1 MAFMDDLKTDQRT
14 QILVA
19 GIVFFA
25 IAFPVYFNYAAS
37 SVDEVQ
43 LSGPVGNYSVE
54 GTYSYHQIASG
65 SQYVNDGS
73 TEDIIANSDAS
84 MDDLK
89 GKNLVGV
96 RATLTFSD
104 DESQSGPPGACAI
117 AQGPQDDDVSGGM
130 DYYGLVEP
138 STQVSSGESVNLEW
152 HNSSLVGTT
161 VSNMSEA
168 DIEMQLDGMGL
179 GEGEHMLSISV
190 SVNTGGG
197 IGCGSSD
204 DGEEVSYV
212 IELISL
218 EYTITAV
225 E

>member
-37 SVDEVQ
+37 NVDEFEA
-43 LSGPVGNYSVE
+43 SGPIGNYSVE
-54 GTYSYHQIASG
+54 GTYSYHQIASS
-65 SQYVNDGS
+65 SQYVNDGES
-73 TEDIIANSDAS
+73 VDILANSDAS
-84 MDDLK
+84 VDDLK

-96 RATLTFSD
+96 RATLTFTD
-104 DESQSGPPGACAI
+104 DETQGGLGCAV

-130 DYYGLVEP
+130 DHYGLVEP
-138 STQVSSGESVNLEW
+138 STQVSSGDSVNLEW
-152 HNSSLVGTT
+152 HDSSIIGTT
-161 VSNMSEA
+161 VSNMSEGA
-168 DIEMQLDGMGL
+168 IEMLLDGMGL

-197 IGCGSSD
+197 PGCVSSD

-212 IELISL
+212 IELVSL
-218 EYTITAV
+218 EYTITPV

>member
-1 MAFMDDLKTDQRT
+1 MAFIDDLKTDQRT

-19 GIVFFA
+19 GMVFFA
-25 IAFPVYFNYAAS
+25 VAFPLYFNYAANN
-37 SVDEVQ
+37 VDEVQ

-65 SQYVNDGS
+65 SMYVNDGS
-73 TEDIIANSDAS
+73 TEDIFANSDAS
-84 MDDLK
+84 VDDLD

-96 RATLTFSD
+96 RATLTFTD
-104 DESQSGPPGACAI
+104 DETQGGPGCAV

-152 HNSSLVGTT
+152 HDSSIVGTT
-161 VSNMSEA
+161 VSNMSEGA
-168 DIEMQLDGMGL
+168 IEMLLDGMGM

-197 IGCGSSD
+197 ALCTSSD

-212 IELISL
+212 IELVSL

>member
-37 SVDEVQ
+37 NVDEVQ

-65 SQYVNDGS
+65 SMYVNDGS
-73 TEDIIANSDAS
+73 TEDIFANSDAS
-84 MDDLK
+84 VDDLD

-96 RATLTFSD
+96 RATLTFTD
-104 DESQSGPPGACAI
+104 DESQPGGLQCIGAPGA
-117 AQGPQDDDVSGGM
+117 QDDDVSGGM
-130 DYYGLVEP
+130 DYSGLVEP

-152 HNSSLVGTT
+152 HDSSLVDTT

-168 DIEMQLDGMGL
+168 DIEMLLDGMGM
-179 GEGEHMLSISV
+179 GEGEHILSISV
-190 SVNTGGG
+190 SVNTGGNG
-197 IGCGSSD
+197 PCPSSD

-212 IELISL
+212 IELVSL

>member
-19 GIVFFA
+19 GMVFFA

-37 SVDEVQ
+37 NVDEVQ

-54 GTYSYHQIASG
+54 GTYSYHQIASDEI
-65 SQYVNDGS
+65 YVTDGS
-73 TEDIIANSDAS
+73 TEEIIANSDAS

-96 RATLTFSD
+96 RATLTFTD
-104 DESQSGPPGACAI
+104 DETQGGATCLFPPAT
-117 AQGPQDDDVSGGM
+117 QPDDVTGGLAYIPM
-130 DYYGLVEP
+130 EE
-138 STQVSSGESVNLEW
+138 SAQVNSGESVSLEW
-152 HNSSLVGTT
+152 HDSSLVGTT

-168 DIEMQLDGMGL
+168 EIEMLLDGMGM
-179 GEGEHMLSISV
+179 GEGEHTLSLSV
-190 SVNTGGG
+190 SVNTGNGAGCTANDGG
-197 IGCGSSD
+197 ENI
-204 DGEEVSYV
+204 EYV
-212 IELISL
+212 IELVSL

>member
-1 MAFMDDLKTDQRT
+1 MLES
-14 QILVA
+14 
-19 GIVFFA
+19 FFSNR
-25 IAFPVYFNYAAS
+25 FPVYFNYAAS

-65 SQYVNDGS
+65 EVDVNDGS

-96 RATLTFSD
+96 RATLTFTD
-104 DESQSGPPGACAI
+104 DETQAGAGCALPT
-117 AQGPQDDDVSGGM
+117 AQGPQDDDVTGSM
-130 DYYGLVEP
+130 AYAPMEE
-138 STQVSSGESVNLEW
+138 SAQVNSGESVSLEW
-152 HNSSLVGTT
+152 HDASLVGTT

-168 DIEMQLDGMGL
+168 DIEMMLDGMGM
-179 GEGEHMLSISV
+179 GEGEHTLSISV

-197 IGCGSSD
+197 LQCDSND
-204 DGEEVSYV
+204 DGEEVAYV

>member
-19 GIVFFA
+19 GMVFFA
-25 IAFPVYFNYAAS
+25 IAFPLYFNYAAS
-37 SVDEVQ
+37 NVDEVQ

-65 SQYVNDGS
+65 SMYVNDGS
-73 TEDIIANSDAS
+73 TEDIFANSDAS
-84 MDDLK
+84 VDDLE

-96 RATLTFSD
+96 RATLTFTD
-104 DESQSGPPGACAI
+104 DETQGGPGCAV

-152 HNSSLVGTT
+152 HDSSIVGTT
-161 VSNMSEA
+161 VSNMSEGA
-168 DIEMQLDGMGL
+168 IEMLLDGMGM

-197 IGCGSSD
+197 ALCTSSD

-212 IELISL
+212 IELVSL

>member
-1 MAFMDDLKTDQRT
+1 MAFIDDLKTDQRT

-25 IAFPVYFNYAAS
+25 IAFPVYFNFAAS
-37 SVDEVQ
+37 NVDEVQ

-73 TEDIIANSDAS
+73 TEDIMANSDAS

-96 RATLTFSD
+96 RATLTFTD
-104 DESQSGPPGACAI
+104 DETQPGSPACAF

-130 DYYGLVEP
+130 DYYGLIEP
-138 STQVSSGESVNLEW
+138 STQVSSGESVDLEW

-197 IGCGSSD
+197 PGCGSTD

>member
-19 GIVFFA
+19 GMVFFA
-25 IAFPVYFNYAAS
+25 IAFPLYFNYAAS
-37 SVDEVQ
+37 NVDEVQ

-65 SQYVNDGS
+65 SMYVNDGS
-73 TEDIIANSDAS
+73 TEDIFANSDAS
-84 MDDLK
+84 VDDLE

-96 RATLTFSD
+96 RATLTFTD
-104 DESQSGPPGACAI
+104 DETQGGPGCAV

-152 HNSSLVGTT
+152 HDSSIVGTT
-161 VSNMSEA
+161 VSNMSEGA
-168 DIEMQLDGMGL
+168 IEMLLDGMGM

-197 IGCGSSD
+197 AFCTSSD

-212 IELISL
+212 IELVSL

>member
-19 GIVFFA
+19 GMVFFA

-37 SVDEVQ
+37 NVDEVQ

-65 SQYVNDGS
+65 SMYVNDGS
-73 TEDIIANSDAS
+73 TEDIFANSDAS
-84 MDDLK
+84 VDDLD

-96 RATLTFSD
+96 RATLTFTD
-104 DESQSGPPGACAI
+104 DETQSGPPGTCAL
-117 AQGPQDDDVSGGM
+117 AQEPQDDDVSGGM

-138 STQVSSGESVNLEW
+138 SSQVLSGESVNLEW
-152 HNSSLVGTT
+152 HDSSIIGTT
-161 VSNMSEA
+161 VSNMSEG
-168 DIEMQLDGMGL
+168 DIEMLLDGMGM
-179 GEGEHMLSISV
+179 GEGEHILSLSV

-197 IGCGSSD
+197 GLCASSD

-212 IELISL
+212 IELVSL
-218 EYTITAV
+218 EYTITPV

>member
-25 IAFPVYFNYAAS
+25 IAFPVYFNFAAS
-37 SVDEVQ
+37 NVDEVQ
-43 LSGPVGNYSVE
+43 LSGPVGNYSIE

-96 RATLTFSD
+96 RAILTFTD
-104 DESQSGPPGACAI
+104 DESQGGLGCAL

-138 STQVSSGESVNLEW
+138 STQISSGESVNLEW
-152 HNSSLVGTT
+152 HNSSLVDTT

-168 DIEMQLDGMGL
+168 DIEMQLDGMGM

-197 IGCGSSD
+197 AGCQTTD

>member
-19 GIVFFA
+19 GMVFFA
-25 IAFPVYFNYAAS
+25 IAFPLYFNYAANN
-37 SVDEVQ
+37 VDEVQ

-65 SQYVNDGS
+65 SMYVNDGS
-73 TEDIIANSDAS
+73 TEDIFANSDAS
-84 MDDLK
+84 VDDLD

-96 RATLTFSD
+96 RATLTFTD
-104 DESQSGPPGACAI
+104 DESQGGPGCVI

-130 DYYGLVEP
+130 DHYGLVEP
-138 STQVSSGESVNLEW
+138 SSQVLSGESVNLEW
-152 HNSSLVGTT
+152 HDSSLVDTT

-168 DIEMQLDGMGL
+168 DIEMLLDGMGM
-179 GEGEHMLSISV
+179 GEGEHILSISV

-197 IGCGSSD
+197 PGCVSSD
-204 DGEEVSYV
+204 DGEEVAYV
-212 IELISL
+212 IELVSL
-218 EYTITAV
+218 EYTITPV

>member
-73 TEDIIANSDAS
+73 TEDIMANSDAS

-96 RATLTFSD
+96 RATLTFTD
-104 DESQSGPPGACAI
+104 DEEGTGILCQGYQSAG
-117 AQGPQDDDVSGGM
+117 DDVSGGM

-138 STQVSSGESVNLEW
+138 STQVSSGESV
-152 HNSSLVGTT
+152 
-161 VSNMSEA
+161 
-168 DIEMQLDGMGL
+168 
-179 GEGEHMLSISV
+179 
-190 SVNTGGG
+190 
-197 IGCGSSD
+197 
-204 DGEEVSYV
+204 
-212 IELISL
+212 
-218 EYTITAV
+218 
-225 E
+225 

>member
-65 SQYVNDGS
+65 EVDVNDGS
-73 TEDIIANSDAS
+73 TEDVIANSDAS

-96 RATLTFSD
+96 RATLTFTD
-104 DESQSGPPGACAI
+104 DEPKQDQVVLRRSRPS
-117 AQGPQDDDVSGGM
+117 DDDVSGGM

-168 DIEMQLDGMGL
+168 DIEMHSMAW
-179 GEGEHMLSISV
+179 EW
-190 SVNTGGG
+190 
-197 IGCGSSD
+197 
-204 DGEEVSYV
+204 
-212 IELISL
+212 
-218 EYTITAV
+218 
-225 E
+225 

>member
-25 IAFPVYFNYAAS
+25 IAFPVYFNFAAS
-37 SVDEVQ
+37 NVDEVQ

-54 GTYSYHQIASG
+54 GTYSYHQIASA
-65 SQYVNDGS
+65 SIYVDDGS
-73 TEDIIANSDAS
+73 TEDIIANSDAA
-84 MDDLK
+84 MDDID
-89 GKNLVGV
+89 GKNIVGV
-96 RATLTFSD
+96 RATLTFTD
-104 DESQSGPPGACAI
+104 DESQSGLVRFSPS
-117 AQGPQDDDVSGGM
+117 AQGPQGDDVSGGM
-130 DYYGLVEP
+130 NHFGLVQE
-138 STQVSSGESVNLEW
+138 STQVNSGESVTLEW
-152 HNSSLVGTT
+152 HNSSIVGTN

-168 DIEMQLDGMGL
+168 DIEMMLDGMGI
-179 GEGEHMLSISV
+179 GEGEHTLSVSV

-197 IGCGSSD
+197 PGCASSD

-218 EYTITAV
+218 EYTITQI

>member
-19 GIVFFA
+19 GMVFFA
-25 IAFPVYFNYAAS
+25 IAFPLYFNYAAS
-37 SVDEVQ
+37 NVDEVQ

-65 SQYVNDGS
+65 SMYVNDGS
-73 TEDIIANSDAS
+73 TEDIFANSDAS
-84 MDDLK
+84 VDDLD

-96 RATLTFSD
+96 RATLTFTD
-104 DESQSGPPGACAI
+104 DEQGTGGAACQGYQSA
-117 AQGPQDDDVSGGM
+117 DDDVSGGM

-152 HNSSLVGTT
+152 HDSSLVGTT

-168 DIEMQLDGMGL
+168 DIEMLLDGMGL

-197 IGCGSSD
+197 VGFCGSSD
-204 DGEEVSYV
+204 DGEEVAYV

>member
-96 RATLTFSD
+96 RATLTFTD
-104 DESQSGPPGACAI
+104 DESQTGQPCTGYQS
-117 AQGPQDDDVSGGM
+117 QDDDVSGGM
-130 DYYGLVEP
+130 DYYGLIEP

-152 HNSSLVGTT
+152 HNSSLVDTT

-197 IGCGSSD
+197 LGLCGSSD
-204 DGEEVSYV
+204 DGEEVAYV
-212 IELISL
+212 IELVSL

>member
-19 GIVFFA
+19 GMVFFA
-25 IAFPVYFNYAAS
+25 VAFPLYFNYAANN
-37 SVDEVQ
+37 VDEVQ

-65 SQYVNDGS
+65 SMYVNDGS
-73 TEDIIANSDAS
+73 TEDIFANSDAS
-84 MDDLK
+84 VDDLD

-96 RATLTFSD
+96 RATLTFTD
-104 DESQSGPPGACAI
+104 DETQGGPGCAV

-152 HNSSLVGTT
+152 HDSSIVGTT
-161 VSNMSEA
+161 VSNMSEGA
-168 DIEMQLDGMGL
+168 IEMLLDGMGM

-197 IGCGSSD
+197 ALCTSSD

-212 IELISL
+212 IELVSL
-218 EYTITAV
+218 EYTITPV

>member
-25 IAFPVYFNYAAS
+25 IAFPVYFHYAAS

-96 RATLTFSD
+96 RATLTFTD
-104 DESQSGPPGACAI
+104 DESQSGLLCAT
-117 AQGPQDDDVSGGM
+117 APGPQDDDVTGGLAYTPM
-130 DYYGLVEP
+130 EE
-138 STQVSSGESVNLEW
+138 SAQVNSGESVSLEW
-152 HNSSLVGTT
+152 HDSSLVGTV

-168 DIEMQLDGMGL
+168 DIEMMLDGMGM
-179 GEGEHMLSISV
+179 GKGEHTLSVSV

-197 IGCGSSD
+197 PGCASSD
-204 DGEEVSYV
+204 DGEEVAYV

>member
-1 MAFMDDLKTDQRT
+1 MAFIDDLKTDQRT

-19 GIVFFA
+19 GMVFFA
-25 IAFPVYFNYAAS
+25 IAFPLYFNYAANN
-37 SVDEVQ
+37 VDEVQ

-65 SQYVNDGS
+65 SMYVNDGS
-73 TEDIIANSDAS
+73 TEDIFANSDAS
-84 MDDLK
+84 VDDLD

-96 RATLTFSD
+96 RATLTFTD
-104 DESQSGPPGACAI
+104 DETQGGPGCAV

-152 HNSSLVGTT
+152 HDSSIVGTT
-161 VSNMSEA
+161 VSNMCEGA
-168 DIEMQLDGMGL
+168 IEMLLDGMGM

-197 IGCGSSD
+197 ALCTSSD

-212 IELISL
+212 IELVSL
-218 EYTITAV
+218 EYTITPV

>member
-19 GIVFFA
+19 GMVFFA
-25 IAFPVYFNYAAS
+25 VAFPLYFNYAANN
-37 SVDEVQ
+37 VDEVQ

-65 SQYVNDGS
+65 SMYVNDGS
-73 TEDIIANSDAS
+73 TEDIFANSDAS
-84 MDDLK
+84 VDDLD

-96 RATLTFSD
+96 RATLTFTD
-104 DESQSGPPGACAI
+104 DETQGGPGCAV

-152 HNSSLVGTT
+152 HDSSIVGTT
-161 VSNMSEA
+161 VSNMSEGA
-168 DIEMQLDGMGL
+168 IEMLLDGMGM

-197 IGCGSSD
+197 ALCTSSD

-212 IELISL
+212 IELVSL

>member
-96 RATLTFSD
+96 RATLTFTD
-104 DESQSGPPGACAI
+104 DESQAGVPWLCICSI
-117 AQGPQDDDVSGGM
+117 SDDDVSGGM

-168 DIEMQLDGMGL
+168 DIEMQLDGMGM

-190 SVNTGGG
+190 SVNTGGNALVAQVLTTAKKSPT
-197 IGCGSSD
+197 SSN
-204 DGEEVSYV
+204 
-212 IELISL
+212 
-218 EYTITAV
+218 
-225 E
+225 